1 MFTLRLPSPGIWWL
15 LPHEKKDICYK
26 ESGKWRSKWSEVE
39 VVQPCPA
46 FCDPMDCS
54 PPGSSVH
61 GIFQAKILEWIAI
74 SFSRGSSGPRD
85 WTWVSCTA
93 GRFFT
98 IWATRESQGR
108 KVKVLFYQNY
118 WNKSRTLCHIPSQKS
133 HLRGK
138 KRKHVT
144 SFGEWKHVLGEKSIV
159 AATGQKS
166 GLIMMFMKLWHSSA
180 PEEPD

>member
-61 GIFQAKILEWIAI
+61 GILQAKILEWIAI

-93 GRFFT
+93 GRFLPSEPPGNPKVGRLRYYFT
-98 IWATRESQGR
+98 KIIGINPELYVTFPPKNLTWG
-108 KVKVLFYQNY
+108 
-118 WNKSRTLCHIPSQKS
+118 
-133 HLRGK
+133 GK
-138 KRKHVT
+138 KENTWLR
-144 SFGEWKHVLGEKSIV
+144 SESEN
-159 AATGQKS
+159 
-166 GLIMMFMKLWHSSA
+166 MY
-180 PEEPD
+180 